1 MSRIQ
6 RSSLALPTLA
16 ASVLGAGSV
25 VGMAMAGGIIAPNPA
40 GLATRLNGGT
50 AAEPVA
56 TAATAP
62 PPIEVALPDPQ
73 AASVAQD
80 PIRRA
85 RTSGAGGRRPADD
98 GAAHRAD
105 RSAPERAR
113 HPARHP
119 APCGNGAD
127 RLTLRRRPPGGRPGG
142 PALVHG
148 RGRADEHESSGRR
161 PGDRSHRS
169 AAVAAAT
176 ARAARPGDHVAPR
189 HGRGLRSRSSGSFCE
204 RPWSGYLVHT
214 LRHACGAVRSVTSP
228 GGRAQSLTCRGGDP
242 VHGRRR
248 SAM

>member
-85 RTSGAGGRRPADD
+85 RTSGAGDRRTTDRRTTDRRTTAQRIAPTVP
-98 GAAHRAD
+98 R
-105 RSAPERAR
+105 RSAPATPPATPPRAATEPTGSRFDAVHPVAARVAQPSYTVVVERTSTNRLVAVR
-113 HPARHP
+113 VIDPTA
-119 APCGNGAD
+119 AP
-127 RLTLRRRPPGGRPGG
+127 RSPRPP
-142 PALVHG
+142 
-148 RGRADEHESSGRR
+148 
-161 PGDRSHRS
+161 
-169 AAVAAAT
+169 
-176 ARAARPGDHVAPR
+176 
-189 HGRGLRSRSSGSFCE
+189 
-204 RPWSGYLVHT
+204 
-214 LRHACGAVRSVTSP
+214 
-228 GGRAQSLTCRGGDP
+228 RAQRAPATTWRRGTVG
-242 VHGRRR
+242 G
-248 SAM
+248 